1 MALYLVGDI
10 QGCYAELDSL
20 LERVAF
26 NPQFDRLWAVG
37 DLVARGPDSL
47 AVLQLF
53 QQLGAAATTVLG
65 NHDLH
70 LLSVLSGVK
79 PPKPADQLDALLALP
94 NQQRDAL
101 IDWLCQCP
109 LLLQQQQLVVTHAG
123 IYPWW
128 TVQAA
133 AEYAQEVSISLQAA
147 WQQQRLSSWLTTMYG
162 NQPAQWHDQLQG
174 EQRIRFIIN
183 AFTRMRFCY
192 ADGRLDFAAKH
203 APTESPAATEL
214 IPWFELWQ
222 PSDYRLVFGHWA
234 ALAGATGRDDV
245 IGLDSGCVWG
255 EHLTLWRWP
264 DGQSWQQPAL
274 ASTTS

>member
-10 QGCYAELDSL
+10 QGCYAELDAL
-20 LERVAF
+20 LEQVGF
-26 NPQFDRLWAVG
+26 NPRYDQLWAVG

-47 AVLQLF
+47 AVLKLF
-53 QQLGAAATTVLG
+53 QQLGDAAKTVLG

-70 LLSVLSGVK
+70 LLSILTGVK
-79 PPKPADQLDALLALP
+79 AAKPSDRLDPILALP
-94 NQQRDAL
+94 SEQREDI

-128 TVQAA
+128 TVTEAA
-133 AEYAQEVSISLQAA
+133 AYADEVSTSLQAA
-147 WQQQRLSSWLTTMYG
+147 WQNQQLGHWLHTMYG
-162 NQPAQWHDQLQG
+162 NQPAQWQRSLAG

-192 ADGRLDFAAKH
+192 SDGRLDFAGK
-203 APTESPAATEL
+203 ESPHSNQVSRGL

-222 PSDYRLVFGHWA
+222 PCEQRLVFGHWA
-234 ALAGATGRDDV
+234 ALAGATQRDDV
-245 IGLDSGCVWG
+245 IGLDTGCVWG
-255 EHLTLWRWP
+255 EYLTLWRWP
-264 DGQSWQQPAL
+264 DGQRWQQPAL
-274 ASTTS
+274 NR

>member
-10 QGCYAELDSL
+10 QGCYAELDKL

-26 NPQFDRLWAVG
+26 NPRFDQLWAVG

-53 QQLGAAATTVLG
+53 QRLGPAAATVLG

-70 LLSVLSGVK
+70 LLSILCGVK
-79 PPKPADQLDALLALP
+79 SAKPADRLDAIAALP
-94 NQQRDAL
+94 ARQRDD
-101 IDWLCQCP
+101 IIQWLVHCP
-109 LLLQQQQLVVTHAG
+109 LLLQQQHLVVTHAG

-128 TVQAA
+128 SVAEAA
-133 AEYAQEVSISLQAA
+133 GYAEEVSASLQSA
-147 WQQQRLSSWLTTMYG
+147 WQQQTLSDWLTRMYG
-162 NQPAQWHDQLQG
+162 NQPEQWQPQLQG

-183 AFTRMRFCY
+183 AFTRMRFCT
-192 ADGRLDFAAKH
+192 ADGRLNFTAKQ
-203 APTESPAATEL
+203 APAAADLERGL

-222 PSDYRLVFGHWA
+222 PSEQRLLFGHWA

-255 EHLTLWRWP
+255 QHLTLWRWP
-264 DGQSWQQPAL
+264 DGQCWHQPAL
-274 ASTTS
+274 P

>member
-10 QGCYAELDSL
+10 QGCYAELDTL
-20 LERVAF
+20 LARVAF
-26 NPQFDRLWAVG
+26 NPRFDRLWAVG

-53 QQLGAAATTVLG
+53 QQLGPAAATVLG

-70 LLSVLSGVK
+70 LLSVLTGVK
-79 PPKPADQLDALLALP
+79 QAKPADRLDSLLQLPIA
-94 NQQRDAL
+94 QREGI

-128 TVQAA
+128 TVAA
-133 AEYAQEVSISLQAA
+133 ARGYAHEVSISLQAA
-147 WQQQRLSSWLTTMYG
+147 WRQQRLSSWLTAMYG
-162 NQPAQWHDQLQG
+162 NQPEQWHNDLSG
-174 EQRIRFIIN
+174 EPRIRFIIN
-183 AFTRMRFCY
+183 ALTRMRFCY
-192 ADGRLDFAAKH
+192 ADGRLDFAAKQP
-203 APTESPAATEL
+203 PTENPSASGL

-222 PSDYRLVFGHWA
+222 PGEHRLVFGHWA

-264 DGQSWQQPAL
+264 DGQCWQQPAL
-274 ASTTS
+274 T